1 MFAFKKNY
9 FLIIENTK
17 DIDLS
22 NVKKRNKFTI
32 IFRNQQIKEK
42 YNVLLKFRHDCKQ
55 RGISFYIANN
65 VKLAKLINCDGIYLS
80 SYNQNLK
87 FLRFLSSKFSI
98 IGSAHNRAE
107 IDIKKKQG
115 CTKIF
120 LSRLFK
126 TNYKNKRDYLGSV
139 KFNLIKK
146 RFNCNL
152 YPLGGIRVSNINKLK
167 NVNAESFAILS
178 EVKKKPAIISRLF

>member
-1 MFAFKKNY
+1 MFAFKKSY
-9 FLIIENTK
+9 FLIIESTK

-32 IFRNQQIKEK
+32 IFRNQNIKEK
-42 YNVLLKFRHDCKQ
+42 NSVLLKFKHDCKQ
-55 RGISFYIANN
+55 RGISLYIANN
-65 VKLAKLINCDGIYLS
+65 IKLAKLINCDGIYLS
-80 SYNQNLK
+80 SYNRNLGFK
-87 FLRFLSSKFSI
+87 RFLSNKFKI

-115 CTKIF
+115 CTQIF

-126 TNYKNKRDYLGSV
+126 TDYKNKKDYLGLI
-139 KFNLIKK
+139 KFNLVKK
-146 RFNCNL
+146 EFKCSL
-152 YPLGGIRVSNINKLK
+152 YPLGGIRISNINRLK
-167 NVNAESFAILS
+167 NINAESFAILS

>member
-1 MFAFKKNY
+1 MFSFKKNY
-9 FLIIENTK
+9 YLIIENTK

-22 NVKKRNKFTI
+22 KVKKRNKFTI

-42 YNVLLKFRHDCKQ
+42 YRVLLNFKRNCKQ
-55 RGISFYIANN
+55 KGINLYVANN
-65 VKLAKLINCDGIYLS
+65 LKLAKLINCDGIYLS
-80 SYNQNLK
+80 SYNKNLK
-87 FLRFLSSKFSI
+87 FLRFVSKKFKI

-115 CTKIF
+115 CTKIL

-126 TNYKNKRDYLGSV
+126 TNYKNKKDYLGLI
-139 KFNLIKK
+139 KFNLLKK
-146 RFNCNL
+146 KFNCIL
-152 YPLGGIRVSNINKLK
+152 YPLGGIRISNINRLK
-167 NVNAESFAILS
+167 NINAEAFAILS

>member
-32 IFRNQQIKEK
+32 IYRNQRIIEK
-42 YNVLLKFRHDCKQ
+42 HTVLKKFKNDCKQ
-55 RGISFYIANN
+55 KGINLYIANN
-65 VKLAKLINCDGIYLS
+65 IKLAKLINCDGIYLS
-80 SYNQNLK
+80 SYNRNLS
-87 FLRFLSSKFSI
+87 FLRFLSKKFKI
-98 IGSAHNRAE
+98 IGSAHNRSG
-107 IDIKKKQG
+107 IHSKKKQG
-115 CTKIF
+115 CSDIF

-126 TNYKNKRDYLGSV
+126 TNYKNKTDYLGLV

-146 RFNCNL
+146 KFNCNL
-152 YPLGGIRVSNINKLK
+152 YPLGGIRISNINKLK
-167 NVNAESFAILS
+167 NIKAESFAILS